1 MRAAILGALLGAAV
15 ARSSQGGAP
24 VRETIDETTVGML
37 GEHRVPMGNMTTGAY
52 TKADGTEARG
62 VICSLVVDPQQPGVF
77 VGLGSAVTVG
87 GVRWEVVAIEKTPG
101 TLGSVTLERR

>member
-1 MRAAILGALLGAAV
+1 MRLAALGALLGAAL
-15 ARSSQGGAP
+15 ASSQGGAP

-52 TKADGTEARG
+52 TRADGTEARG
-62 VICSLVVDPQQPGVF
+62 VICSLVIDPSQPGVF
-77 VGLGSAVTVG
+77 VGLGSVVTVG

-101 TLGSVTLERR
+101 ELGSVTLERR